1 MKFEDLSKS
10 WQHEVRSLR
19 RDCKGYRLRL
29 RDAEAELAA
38 LRAELEARGK

>member
-10 WQHEVRSLR
+10 WQREVSRLR

-29 RDAEAELAA
+29 RAAEAELAA
-38 LRAELEARGK
+38 VRAELAAHNG